1 MNGIWGFFLENMRKT
16 IREREEEDFFWRGE
30 LEDRGRRLREKK
42 KGKEKREFWKNF
54 GGFFIF

>member
-1 MNGIWGFFLENMRKT
+1 MRKT
-16 IREREEEDFFWRGE
+16 IEEREGDFFLGVE
-30 LEDRGRRLREKK
+30 LENRGRRLREKK